1 RDAHG
6 PASDAPAA
14 TVPAPGR
21 RSGGRAAA
29 ALARRR
35 RRGFLGVV
43 RRRRG
48 TSLSMGLR
56 AWLRTVCC
64 CCCPCGCLEEPAVP
78 EKEPLVRWVRAPAAI
93 WSFLAVAGRRGVRI
107 LVCSSELGTDNPYS
121 SFGATLARD
130 DEKNLWSVPHDV
142 SHTEADDDRILY
154 NLIVVRNQQAKDSE
168 EDELISIAI
177 KLEFLVSSKYPVP
190 GYLLS
195 HGYYTVLFTALEG
208 DAPFD
213 GFAIGE
219 TAQKD
224 SEESYEWKW
233 QQLEW
238 QKLNYDIYTLR
249 QIRREVRNRWKRILE
264 DLGFQKEV
272 DSLLSVT
279 KLSTISDSRNTRE
292 AREILLRLAEETNI
306 FPTSWELS
314 ERYLFVVDRL
324 IALDAAEEFFK
335 VASQT
340 YPKKPGVPCQADGQ
354 KGLHYLPF
362 PNGHSFNLAENLQ
375 FEPPWMLA
383 AITSVGR
390 RDVGGL
396 MRSFISCQVTT
407 NCKGKGKHSSVERV
421 KEQLLKVFRGFYK
434 AALKMKGLPNAITYE
449 HWTKSPQT
457 VETY

>member
-1 RDAHG
+1 
-6 PASDAPAA
+6 
-14 TVPAPGR
+14 
-21 RSGGRAAA
+21 
-29 ALARRR
+29 
-35 RRGFLGVV
+35 
-43 RRRRG
+43 
-48 TSLSMGLR
+48 MGQQWNKDQL
-56 AWLRTVCC
+56 
-64 CCCPCGCLEEPAVP
+64 CCPYPTPIVNRSRQTLAFIFLLAAPLAHFLLEP
-78 EKEPLVRWVRAPAAI
+78 
-93 WSFLAVAGRRGVRI
+93 S
-107 LVCSSELGTDNPYS
+107 DNPYS

-168 EDELISIAI
+168 
-177 KLEFLVSSKYPVP
+177 
-190 GYLLS
+190 
-195 HGYYTVLFTALEG
+195 
-208 DAPFD
+208 
-213 GFAIGE
+213 
-219 TAQKD
+219 
-224 SEESYEWKW
+224 
-233 QQLEW
+233 EW

-362 PNGHSFNLAENLQ
+362 P
-375 FEPPWMLA
+375 
-383 AITSVGR
+383 
-390 RDVGGL
+390 
-396 MRSFISCQVTT
+396 
-407 NCKGKGKHSSVERV
+407 
-421 KEQLLKVFRGFYK
+421 
-434 AALKMKGLPNAITYE
+434 
-449 HWTKSPQT
+449 SP
-457 VETY
+457 